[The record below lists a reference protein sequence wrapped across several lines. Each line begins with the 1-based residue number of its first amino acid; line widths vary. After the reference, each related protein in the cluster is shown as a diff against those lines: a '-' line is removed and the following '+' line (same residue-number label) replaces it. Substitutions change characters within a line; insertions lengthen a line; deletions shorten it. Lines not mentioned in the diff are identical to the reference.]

1 MRRLFAG
8 FLRFATYNQPTRCH
22 EGHKG
27 ELVGGMVYSKEV
39 YHTYF
44 RLECIKELKNS
55 PKKRK
60 INGNMINGDWRS

>member
-27 ELVGGMVYSKEV
+27 ELVGGMGYSKGV
-39 YHTYF
+39 YRTYCPF
-44 RLECIKELKNS
+44 ECIRGLENSQKNAT
-55 PKKRK
+55 
-60 INGNMINGDWRS
+60 